1 MWRIGGM
8 LRVALIGTGGAC
20 VIAGVVGTTACERE
34 QREFQQSPP
43 STAAPLV
50 RVSKLQPGPVLITD
64 STVGPYG
71 DNAYEMSQGKQLFSK
86 MNCVGCHSHGGGGMG
101 PALMDDTWTYG
112 SDPAQIFATIVQGR
126 PNGMPA
132 FRGKLSNDQV
142 WQLVAYVRS
151 LSGIGRRDVRG
162 GRDDAMYG
170 RSSEQNTKTRPPRT
184 STPSSASQA
193 P

>member
-1 MWRIGGM
+1 MWRIGSIM
-8 LRVALIGTGGAC
+8 VLALIGT
-20 VIAGVVGTTACERE
+20 VACERE
-34 QREFQQSPP
+34 NRKFQQAPP

-50 RVSKLQPGPVLITD
+50 RVSSLQPGPAVITD
-64 STVGPYG
+64 TSDGPYSE
-71 DNAYEMSQGKQLFSK
+71 NAYAMSQGKQLFSS

-101 PALMDDTWTYG
+101 PPLMDDTWIYG
-112 SDPAQIFATIVQGR
+112 SDAQQIFASIVQGR
-126 PNGMPA
+126 PNGMPS

-162 GRDDAMYG
+162 GRDDAMYSK
-170 RSSEQNTKTRPPRT
+170 SSEQNTKTRPPRV
-184 STPSSASQA
+184 STPSSASEM

>member
-1 MWRIGGM
+1 MSPVSRF
-8 LRVALIGTGGAC
+8 VALTLLALASA
-20 VIAGVVGTTACERE
+20 AGCDRE
-34 QREFQQSPP
+34 HREFRQSPP

-50 RVSKLQPGPVLITD
+50 RVGELQPGPAVIDD
-64 STVGPYG
+64 SAVGPYDG
-71 DNAYEMSQGKQLFSK
+71 NAYAMSQGKQLYSQ

-101 PALMDDTWTYG
+101 PPLMDATWIYG

-126 PNGMPA
+126 PDGMPS

-151 LSGIGRRDVRG
+151 LSGMGRRDVRS

-170 RSSEQNTKTRPPRT
+170 RSSEQNTKTKPPLNT
-184 STPSSASQA
+184 GTPSASQM